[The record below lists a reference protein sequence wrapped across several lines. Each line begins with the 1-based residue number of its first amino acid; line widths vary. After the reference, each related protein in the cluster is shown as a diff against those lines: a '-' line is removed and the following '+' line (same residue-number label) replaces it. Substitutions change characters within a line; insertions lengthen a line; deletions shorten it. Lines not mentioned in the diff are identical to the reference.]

1 MQTIYYTQKIVVGKL
16 LKTGELTSSDI
27 KNEIIFINSNDFL
40 NISKWVT
47 LPKCILI
54 YESGIF
60 SHFVSYCISNEIPIG
75 IVSNEEIELFINNNI
90 VIDFY
95 NEIITLSSIKN
106 LITKEKTYDNVN
118 IVQTVDGTNIELYAT
133 IKNCKN
139 AMFAKK
145 IGIKSAG
152 LISTEFFYLN
162 GNLSYDEC
170 KTILFKICENFKNG
184 TSSIRLFD
192 YDENKSNSNDKTKI
206 ERGVRAYNIP
216 NYYNILINQLKS
228 CMELNKHY
236 NIEIVIPFVT
246 NIDDIIFIKSKLK
259 ELNIEIPLCA
269 MIENPVAFLS
279 ANQFSD
285 IVNSFSI
292 GTNDLLQYFFA
303 SDRDSICSNNNY
315 INPYSRSLM
324 EFLSL
329 YPKEVINKTRVC
341 GQLPI
346 YPYMLQVLIQL
357 GFRKFSIPAPMI
369 PFTAKK
375 INNMTIKK
383 DFINS
388 YKTIPND
395 YELKKYIV
403 DAMLK

>member
-1 MQTIYYTQKIVVGKL
+1 MQTIFYTKKIVAGKL
-16 LKTGELTSSDI
+16 LKTSELTSSDI
-27 KNEIIFINSNDFL
+27 KNEIIFINSNDFF
-40 NISKWVT
+40 NINKWGT

-54 YESGIF
+54 NESGIF

-75 IVSNEEIELFINNNI
+75 IVSNEEIELFINNDI

-95 NEIITLSSIKN
+95 NEIITLSSIKD
-106 LITKEKTYDNVN
+106 LILEEKTYDNLN
-118 IVQTVDGTNIELYAT
+118 IVKTIDGTNIELYAT
-133 IKNCKN
+133 IKNYKN
-139 AMFAKK
+139 AILAKK

-170 KTILFKICENFKNG
+170 KNMLFRICENFKYG
-184 TSSIRLFD
+184 TSAIRLFD
-192 YDENKSNSNDKTKI
+192 YDENKSVENNKTKI
-206 ERGVRAYNIP
+206 ERGVRAYNLP
-216 NYYNILINQLKS
+216 DYYNILINQLKS
-228 CMELNKHY
+228 CVELNKNY
-236 NIEIVIPFVT
+236 NIEVVIPFVT
-246 NIDDIIFIKSKLK
+246 NIDDIMFIKSKLK

-269 MIENPVAFLS
+269 MIENPNAFLS
-279 ANQFSD
+279 VNQFSN

-303 SDRDSICSNNNY
+303 SNRDSICLNNNY
-315 INPYSRSLM
+315 INPYSKSLM
-324 EFLSL
+324 EFLNL

-357 GFRKFSIPAPMI
+357 GFRKFSIPSPMI
-369 PFTAKK
+369 HFIAKK

-383 DFINS
+383 DFINNC
-388 YKTIPND
+388 KTIPND

-403 DAMLK
+403 DVMLK

>member
-1 MQTIYYTQKIVVGKL
+1 
-16 LKTGELTSSDI
+16 
-27 KNEIIFINSNDFL
+27 
-40 NISKWVT
+40 
-47 LPKCILI
+47 
-54 YESGIF
+54 
-60 SHFVSYCISNEIPIG
+60 
-75 IVSNEEIELFINNNI
+75 
-90 VIDFY
+90 
-95 NEIITLSSIKN
+95 
-106 LITKEKTYDNVN
+106 
-118 IVQTVDGTNIELYAT
+118 
-133 IKNCKN
+133 
-139 AMFAKK
+139 
-145 IGIKSAG
+145 
-152 LISTEFFYLN
+152 
-162 GNLSYDEC
+162 
-170 KTILFKICENFKNG
+170 
-184 TSSIRLFD
+184 
-192 YDENKSNSNDKTKI
+192 
-206 ERGVRAYNIP
+206 
-216 NYYNILINQLKS
+216 
-228 CMELNKHY
+228 MELNKHY

-269 MIENPVAFLS
+269 MIENPAAFLS